1 MNKNMNKCPNCGS
14 TSEEVKC
21 ATCNVDMTRVEEVVT
36 EPTEA
41 TVATEEVTTDA
52 SKENVSSSEGTEA
65 SA

>member
-1 MNKNMNKCPNCGS
+1 
-14 TSEEVKC
+14 
-21 ATCNVDMTRVEEVVT
+21 MTRVEEVVT